1 MDNDT
6 NGTNNIT
13 TDSITTDLYDTTEK
27 ASGEMRATS
36 TQMMTCNIT
45 ELFKLFRN
53 LDNSES
59 SNCGRHLTISYI
71 VGIALIVLLLII
83 VIVLAVTLCCQCMK
97 KTSQ

>member
-13 TDSITTDLYDTTEK
+13 TDSITTDLYDTTEM

-36 TQMMTCNIT
+36 AQMMTCNIT
-45 ELFKLFRN
+45 ELFRN
-53 LDNSES
+53 LVNLES
-59 SNCGRHLTISYI
+59 SNCGRDLTISYI

-83 VIVLAVTLCCQCMK
+83 VMVLAVTLCCQCMK